1 MNKFKLKNLSLM
13 LLGLTLSAPSLAV
26 DISGSIRANYSIKD
40 FSDASKATGGDFD
53 FNTLGIKLSQD
64 FENYGFVAEY
74 RFADGYDYLKNG
86 YAYWNANE
94 DLTLQLGVVSKA
106 FGNKNFASHN
116 WWYSLN
122 YYLGFEDDYGVGFNI
137 NHKFNNF
144 ETDFSFIQSSLYK
157 GSDYRN
163 FAGTIGSGTIDG
175 TTYNN
180 KEYNTVSLR
189 ESYRWENDNWQVLLG
204 ASVEYGQ
211 LYNPV
216 ADESGDNLN
225 YAVHLDAKYR
235 GWGVQLQYL
244 KYDFD
249 QYDDSQIDTS
259 KIGIGAVNGF
269 YEVAAK
275 GDIMTFNLSK
285 VVDTQWGGQ
294 FTFYNDFSI
303 LTADESNF
311 DDSVLNSTGVSLSYK
326 QFFVYVD
333 YYHAKN
339 VVWLGDN
346 SLGLK
351 DSDKEWNGRFNIH
364 LQYWF

>member
-1 MNKFKLKNLSLM
+1 M
-13 LLGLTLSAPSLAV
+13 
-26 DISGSIRANYSIKD
+26 
-40 FSDASKATGGDFD
+40 
-53 FNTLGIKLSQD
+53 
-64 FENYGFVAEY
+64 
-74 RFADGYDYLKNG
+74 
-86 YAYWNANE
+86 
-94 DLTLQLGVVSKA
+94 
-106 FGNKNFASHN
+106 
-116 WWYSLN
+116 
-122 YYLGFEDDYGVGFNI
+122 
-137 NHKFNNF
+137 
-144 ETDFSFIQSSLYK
+144 
-157 GSDYRN
+157 
-163 FAGTIGSGTIDG
+163 
-175 TTYNN
+175 
-180 KEYNTVSLR
+180 
-189 ESYRWENDNWQVLLG
+189 G

-249 QYDDSQIDTS
+249 QYDDGQIDTS

-285 VVDTQWGGQ
+285 VFNTQWGGQ

-303 LTADESNF
+303 LTPDESHF

-339 VVWLGDN
+339 VLWLGDN
-346 SLGLK
+346 SLGLE